1 MSSDQTLRKVLHSA
15 YTFVRSVEVNKASA
29 ALTLD
34 HLIQEQIDTIKQ
46 SSTRAILD
54 AQGKSVGNRTA
65 KLDDLDTLQQE
76 VDAVVKAVKAAGKDA
91 AKLRALGIFEVEPI
105 ADDGGE

>member
-15 YTFVRSVEVNKASA
+15 YTFVRSVEVNKASS

-34 HLIQEQIDTIKQ
+34 HLIKEQIDTIKK

-54 AQGKSVGNRTA
+54 AKGQSIGKRTA
-65 KLDDLDTLQQE
+65 KLDDLDTLQQQVE
-76 VDAVVKAVKAAGKDA
+76 AVVKAVKAAGKDA
-91 AKLRALGIFEVEPI
+91 SKLRALGIFEVGSV
-105 ADDGGE
+105 DGGK